1 MISMESF
8 CTFTLDKLFIFKR
21 SIILAFRR
29 VKNHSDLLQDHTTEG
44 QLVHCLFMT
53 SLGNIISFESPQ
65 VTYEKCLCYVWRFAV
80 NMCETGIQV
89 LGIAWLYASAFIV
102 VPCDCI
108 LWDKGSDLLDTIL
121 AGSISLESFVRI
133 FIRKAFV
140 FLLLLLILVPHMK
153 IIPFSEIPTES
164 GTQDTLSLLMF
175 KKKNWF
181 NAISIW

>member
-1 MISMESF
+1 MRISSLQAHAKKKKWIPCVARNHNFVIEVSSFYFFLPFDMISMESS
-8 CTFTLDKLFIFKR
+8 CTFTFDKWFIFKR
-21 SIILAFRR
+21 SIILAFRQ
-29 VKNHSDLLQDHTTEG
+29 VKNHSDRLQDHTTEG

-53 SLGNIISFESPQ
+53 SLGNIISFESSQ

-121 AGSISLESFVRI
+121 AGSISLESFVGYSFARHSC
-133 FIRKAFV
+133 FCYYCK
-140 FLLLLLILVPHMK
+140 H
-153 IIPFSEIPTES
+153 
-164 GTQDTLSLLMF
+164 
-175 KKKNWF
+175 
-181 NAISIW
+181 